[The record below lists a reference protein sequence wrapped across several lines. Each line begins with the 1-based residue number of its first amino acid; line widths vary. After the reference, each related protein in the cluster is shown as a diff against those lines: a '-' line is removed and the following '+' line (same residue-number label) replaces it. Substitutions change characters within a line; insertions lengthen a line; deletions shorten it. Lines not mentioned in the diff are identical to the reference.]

1 MFNFNFKFKIMAERN
16 VLKPQPASTGGA
28 PRHGFELGQDF
39 TFTASLG
46 MLLPTY
52 KCFVNVGEKISGAP
66 RFFLRTEQ
74 LLAPV
79 MGDVD
84 VFVDCF
90 FVPMR
95 HLYSPFEQFMMQID
109 DNASDMFD
117 FEEIL
122 NDRIPV
128 INSGSSPFDFFDSFL
143 FLRQNLAGCYLGF
156 DLHRLMFHLGY
167 NPQSLFHSI
176 KSDSLIS
183 DANKAFLLDY
193 EPVLRNVDAPNPPAY
208 MFAAYQKIYMDFYRD
223 TEFEPNKVKAYNFDS
238 AYSTGNVEVTSSN
251 GRLEMFRLRY
261 RNKKKDYFTA
271 VHPNPLGSG
280 IGMIQNVQDSLRMMN
295 NWLTSE
301 PVQITQSSSSDPN
314 YNGLSVG
321 WFNRING
328 DGSIG
333 SDFGRWT
340 DSTGSSIPSGDVST
354 NPIVNTLTIS
364 GVDNIKHDHSLDI
377 SNLTSLFQ
385 ISTLRSAFAFEKLWK
400 VTARAGKH
408 VDDQVL
414 AHFGFKMPQG
424 VSNEVYLLKQYHT
437 LIHFGE
443 VTSTAATETADLGQL
458 AGKGYAGLDGKDGF
472 SFTAPCPGVFMCIFS
487 AAPRYKYLG
496 AVENDGYKVYLP
508 NFFKPAIDNLGPQP
522 LFAFETGYSSFGDG
536 NSRRLWVN
544 RWQEDK
550 VKFDKAAPVF
560 ATAGKNPWTFAY
572 VAPSLGDSFTTTAY
586 EDAFKV
592 SPYDLNNVLVSQYNG
607 MPAYPKNTDDPDHY
621 ANFCKSYLTD
631 PFTIDFSMNFTRVSQ
646 MSIYGDTPLGGI

>member
-1 MFNFNFKFKIMAERN
+1 MPERN

-28 PRHGFELGQDF
+28 PRHGFALGQDF
-39 TFTASLG
+39 TFTASTG

-90 FVPMR
+90 FVPIR

-109 DNASDMFD
+109 DNASDLFD
-117 FEEIL
+117 FEQII

-128 INSGSSPFDFFDSFL
+128 INSGTSPFDFLGATDFTS
-143 FLRQNLAGCYLGF
+143 RQNLAGCSFGF
-156 DLHRLMFHLGY
+156 DLHRLLFHLGY
-167 NPQSLFHSI
+167 NPQSLFHAL
-176 KSDSLIS
+176 KSDTQVSES
-183 DANKAFLLDY
+183 NMAFLPEY
-193 EPVLRNVDAPNPPAY
+193 EPVMRNVDAPNPPAY

-238 AYSTGNVEVTSSN
+238 AYSTGNVQVTTSN

-280 IGMIQNVQDSLRMMN
+280 IGMMHSAQDYLRQMN

-301 PVQITQSSSSDPN
+301 SVQFTQSSSSDPN

-321 WFNRING
+321 WFEGVKNP
-328 DGSIG
+328 DGS
-333 SDFGRWT
+333 S
-340 DSTGSSIPSGDVST
+340 STGTDGSRWRVVNGSQIDPEQAIVSGGLGKIGYLQSGL
-354 NPIVNTLTIS
+354 NGSRIV
-364 GVDNIKHDHSLDI
+364 HDHSLGD
-377 SNLTSLFQ
+377 LHSLFQ
-385 ISTLRSAFAFEKLWK
+385 LSTLRSAFAFEKLWK

-437 LIHFGE
+437 IIHFGE
-443 VTSTAATETADLGQL
+443 VTSTAATDTADLGQL

-522 LFAFETGYSSFGDG
+522 LFLFETGSSAYGDG
-536 NSRRLWVN
+536 NQRRLWVN

-560 ATAGKNPWTFAY
+560 ATSGKNPWTFAY
-572 VAPSLGDSFTTTAY
+572 VAPSLGDDFTTTTY

-592 SPYDLNNVLVSQYNG
+592 SPYDLNNVMVSQYNG
-607 MPAYPKNTDDPDHY
+607 MPVYPKNTDDPDHY
-621 ANFCKSYLTD
+621 SNFCKSYLTD